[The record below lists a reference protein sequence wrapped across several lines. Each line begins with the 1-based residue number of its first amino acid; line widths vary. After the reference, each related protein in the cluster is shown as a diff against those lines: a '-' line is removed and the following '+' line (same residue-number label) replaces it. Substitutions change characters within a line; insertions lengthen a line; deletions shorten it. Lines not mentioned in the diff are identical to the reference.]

1 MDKKFALGFISGEG
15 SFSAK
20 VQKKPSNDIPVRV
33 VPCFEMHLQERER
46 QTAKSLANE
55 LPLDVSVY
63 EKQNT
68 DGVGGSVQI
77 YAGGYTKLDSLIEW
91 IDSANCSSFEKSNK
105 YKSYKK
111 FKQIIQL
118 MKEGKHKE
126 EQGIIEIMKIRDSM
140 NGAGGKDKLSSDE
153 VRKMINEK

>member
-1 MDKKFALGFISGEG
+1 MDKKFALGFIAGEG

-20 VQKKPSNDIPVRV
+20 VQKRPSKDIPVRV
-33 VPCFEMHLQERER
+33 VPCFEMHLQEREL
-46 QTAKSLANE
+46 QTAKSLADE

-68 DGVGGSVQI
+68 GGVGGSVQI

-91 IDSANCSSFEKSNK
+91 IDNTNCPSFKQSNK

-118 MKEGKHKE
+118 MKQGKHKE
-126 EQGIIEIMKIRDSM
+126 EQGIIEIMEIRDSM
-140 NGAGGKDKLSSDE
+140 NGAGGKGKLSSKQ
-153 VRKMINEK
+153 VRQMINEK